1 MTSSGARESGA
12 LAAEIAESS
21 PKVRLTWQWSHT
33 AGPDALDVGNY
44 ASEGLAMFFDGYR
57 NAGRAAPHDP
67 AATAWANLAGT
78 GNNAPLTVN
87 DAESKWLENGYF
99 FGGGT
104 YGQLAVQQYLGSNYT
119 VQIACDVDTRE
130 QFAIRAANG
139 KALGWPHLFG
149 AGNEPNG
156 AYRPAAYTFTAP
168 TATLTVGDKD
178 YQLDGYVVE
187 T

>member
-1 MTSSGARESGA
+1 MFYGACLASMIAAAALKYEPSGY
-12 LAAEIAESS
+12 
-21 PKVRLTWQWSHT
+21 VQ
-33 AGPDALDVGNY
+33 D
-44 ASEGLAMFFDGYR
+44 GLVAHFDGIR
-57 NAGRAAPHDP
+57 NAGRNVPHAP

-139 KALGWPHLFG
+139 KALRWPHLFG
-149 AGNEPNG
+149 AGSSDCCNFYYHLEWNAEGNLNSPLCFKDTAG
-156 AYRPAAYTFTAP
+156 TSPAKVR
-168 TATLTVGDKD
+168 LTWLW
-178 YQLDGYVVE
+178 QRDG
-187 T
+187 TCLIIR